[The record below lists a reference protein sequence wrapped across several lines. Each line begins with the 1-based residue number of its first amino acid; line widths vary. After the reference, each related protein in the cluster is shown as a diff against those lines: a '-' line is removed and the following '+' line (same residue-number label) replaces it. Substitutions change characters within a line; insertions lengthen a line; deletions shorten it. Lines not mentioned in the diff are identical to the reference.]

1 MPLRGET
8 EATTTLDVRSAIDVQ
23 PTELKIN
30 PAGKVTLSLPAMKIK
45 LPDVKMKLWFM
56 PFIRVSGMEVTTEP
70 ASLEVDLA
78 DTVMAAQIE
87 RPTKVEILTNGQVK
101 ARAKIEGSGSL
112 QGGPMSLEIPA
123 D

>member
-8 EATTTLDVRSAIDVQ
+8 EATTSLDVKSAIDLQ

-30 PAGKVTLSLPAMKIK
+30 PAGKVSLTLPAMKIK

-56 PFIRVSGMEVTTEP
+56 PFIRVSGMEITTEP
-70 ASLEVDLA
+70 ANLEVDLA
-78 DTVMAAQIE
+78 DTVMQAKVE
-87 RPTKVEILTNGQVK
+87 RPTKVEILTNGEVK
-101 ARAKIEGSGSL
+101 AHAKLEGSGSL

>member
-8 EATTTLDVRSAIDVQ
+8 DATTLLDVKSAIDIQ

-30 PAGKVTLSLPAMKIK
+30 PGGKVSISLPGIKIK
-45 LPDVKMKLWFM
+45 LPDIKMKLWFL
-56 PFIRVSGMEVTTEP
+56 PFIRLSGMEVTTEP
-70 ASLEVDLA
+70 ASIGVDLSE
-78 DTVMAAQIE
+78 TVMEVGVE
-87 RPTKVEILTNGQVK
+87 RSTRVEILTNGEVK
-101 ARAKIEGSGSL
+101 ARAKLEGSGSL

>member
-8 EATTTLDVRSAIDVQ
+8 EATTSLDVKSAIDIQ

-56 PFIRVSGMEVTTEP
+56 PFIRMSGMEVTTEP
-70 ASLEVDLA
+70 ASLEIDLA

-87 RPTKVEILTNGQVK
+87 RPTRVEILTNGQVK
-101 ARAKIEGSGSL
+101 THAKIEGSGSL

>member
-1 MPLRGET
+1 MPLKGET
-8 EATTTLDVRSAIDVQ
+8 DATTSLDVKSAIDLQ
-23 PTELKIN
+23 PTELKVN
-30 PAGKVTLSLPAMKIK
+30 PAGKVTLTLPAMKIK

-70 ASLEVDLA
+70 ANLEVDLA
-78 DTVMAAQIE
+78 DTVMQAKIE
-87 RPTKVEILTNGQVK
+87 RSTKVEVLTNGEI
-101 ARAKIEGSGSL
+101 RAKAKLEGSGSL